1 MIFAFGSAP
10 ECPTHQLGDCLVC
23 GAEMIRQGPSW
34 RFRNK
39 DTYYSQER
47 RSDMMLNLTEL
58 RDEPLGKHPIQAMTC
73 GYNLCT
79 VDSQPDVETGQ
90 VMTAPDDMRSFT
102 FDVDGLGDEALD
114 SSPCDAVVCY
124 CVWPTCR

>member
-1 MIFAFGSAP
+1 
-10 ECPTHQLGDCLVC
+10 
-23 GAEMIRQGPSW
+23 
-34 RFRNK
+34 
-39 DTYYSQER
+39 
-47 RSDMMLNLTEL
+47 MLNLTEL
-58 RDEPLGKHPIQAMTC
+58 RDEPLGKHPIQAFGC
-73 GYNLCT
+73 VYICYVSGSCHA
-79 VDSQPDVETGQ
+79 DVETGQ